1 MVPKAMLL
9 EPVELRRSA
18 PSPLAVLLL
27 PVELLMSAPTPL
39 AVLLSP
45 VVLFRR
51 LLMGISGIAR
61 AALLGPML
69 FAPTL
74 VFADYTYQE
83 TTQLTGGSM
92 LHMIKMA
99 GTFSSQAKKA
109 GEPVVSTVYIK
120 GNRMAKVSPDGIE
133 IIDLDKETV
142 THIDSLKH
150 TYTVVTFEQMR
161 EQMAKALEEAKTK
174 SAEQP
179 KSEPAQNPNDVKMSF
194 DVKVR
199 NTGAEKQVSG
209 LNSHEA
215 IMTMTMNATDQ
226 KTQQTG
232 SMAITNDMWLV
243 PEVPGY
249 DQVRDFYRKM
259 GEKMGMMTAGVGLDL
274 SKMLAQNP
282 GATQAMTDMAKEMEK
297 IKGVPIM
304 QVMRMGSTMDG
315 KPLPAASEAPLPPDN
330 SPAMPSG
337 SDIAKQSAAS
347 ALTSKL
353 GGFGFGGF
361 GKKKKEEP
369 AADPN
374 ASQNAAQA
382 KATAAVLM
390 ETQITVSSFSSDPV
404 DASHFEVPAG
414 YKQVQASM
422 R

>member
-1 MVPKAMLL
+1 MRISRSTRVACLVP
-9 EPVELRRSA
+9 
-18 PSPLAVLLL
+18 LLL
-27 PVELLMSAPTPL
+27 AP
-39 AVLLSP
+39 
-45 VVLFRR
+45 
-51 LLMGISGIAR
+51 
-61 AALLGPML
+61 ALG
-69 FAPTL
+69 
-74 VFADYTYQE
+74 FADYTYQE

-92 LHMIKMA
+92 LRMIKMA
-99 GTFSSQAKKA
+99 GAFSSQAKKA
-109 GEPVVSTVYIK
+109 GEPVVSTVYLK
-120 GNRMAKVSPDGIE
+120 GNRMAKVSPDGVE
-133 IIDLDKETV
+133 IIDLDKETI
-142 THIDSLKH
+142 THIDTLKR
-150 TYTVVTFEQMR
+150 TYTVITFEQMR
-161 EQMAKALEEAKTK
+161 EQMAKAAQEAQKK

-179 KSEPAQNPNDVKMSF
+179 KNQPAQNPNDVKMSF
-194 DVKVR
+194 DLKVR

-209 LNSHEA
+209 LASHEA

-232 SMAITNDMWLV
+232 SMAVTNDMWLV
-243 PEVPGY
+243 PQVPGY
-249 DQVRDFYRKM
+249 DQVRDFYRRM
-259 GEKMGMMTAGVGLDL
+259 GEKMGIMTAGVGFDM

-282 GATQAMTDMAKEMEK
+282 GATQALTDMGKEMEK

-304 QVMRMGSTMDG
+304 QIMRMGTTTDG

-361 GKKKKEEP
+361 GKKKKDEQP

-382 KATAAVLM
+382 QATAAVLM
-390 ETQITVSSFSSDPV
+390 ETQITTSSFSSDPV

-414 YKQVQASM
+414 YKQVQTQM